1 MPVQRTTL
9 VGLFMLL
16 VSTSSYADKLAQI
29 SIKTAQLSQQQG
41 TYLLNARVHYQLSEE
56 AIEALHNGVTLTF
69 NVELSIIEPRPWLW
83 NKYHSRISLPYQIKY
98 HTLAKIYQTTNHH
111 SSSQHN
117 FASLEAALYAMGQLN
132 DVPINTLSNKTS
144 FHKNGALRAYLNI
157 EALPLPMRPL
167 AYLTPGWHLQSDRY
181 LWPLKQ

>member
-1 MPVQRTTL
+1 MPARRTFF

-16 VSTSSYADKLAQI
+16 VTTSSYADELAKI
-29 SIKTAQLSQQQG
+29 SIQTAQLSQQQG
-41 TYLLNARVHYQLSEE
+41 TYLLNARVNYQLSDE

-83 NKYHSRISLPYQIKY
+83 DKYHSRISLPYQIKY
-98 HTLAKIYQTTNHH
+98 HTLAEIYQTTNQH
-111 SSSQHN
+111 SSAQHN
-117 FASLEAALYAMGQLN
+117 FASLEAALNAMGQLN
-132 DVPINTLSNKTS
+132 DVPISTLAKKTS
-144 FHKNGALRAYLNI
+144 LHKNGVLRAYLNI